1 MMLQGCDAVKSRS
14 TGRGGG
20 KEVVVE
26 KEGKILTALLRVKSG
41 CLQGICTN

>member
-1 MMLQGCDAVKSRS
+1 MMLQGYDAVKSRS

-26 KEGKILTALLRVKSG
+26 KEGKILTALLRDKIMLPAG
-41 CLQGICTN
+41 NMY